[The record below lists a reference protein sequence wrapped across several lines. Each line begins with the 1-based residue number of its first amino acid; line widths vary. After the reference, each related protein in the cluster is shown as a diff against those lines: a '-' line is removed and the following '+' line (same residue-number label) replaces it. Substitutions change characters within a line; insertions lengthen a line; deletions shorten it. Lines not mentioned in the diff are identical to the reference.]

1 MLVMDEPWNIIL
13 REISQTQKD
22 KYDVIPLVHGS

>member
-1 MLVMDEPWNIIL
+1 MEGLMTLEDMIL

-22 KYDVIPLVHGS
+22 RHCVTPLL